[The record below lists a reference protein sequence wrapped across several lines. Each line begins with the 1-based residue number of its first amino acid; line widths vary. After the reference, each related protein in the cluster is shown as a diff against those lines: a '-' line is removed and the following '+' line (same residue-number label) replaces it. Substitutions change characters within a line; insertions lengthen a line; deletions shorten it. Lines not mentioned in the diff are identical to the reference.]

1 MTGYGR
7 AEAAL
12 GHANKQLSSTS
23 PAPAPAPAMQAQS
36 GMFISL
42 SWTMF
47 PVLSEYQ
54 FKFNCI
60 H

>member
-23 PAPAPAPAMQAQS
+23 PAPPPAMQAQL

-47 PVLSEYQ
+47 LVLSEYQ